1 MRSWRR
7 PCHCSTTTGLDEPS
21 ATFTVRPVSSVSEPA
36 PIAIITG
43 SRTATASGPMVRL
56 ARLVRSATTA
66 PSANASKVAI
76 SPIQISPYPSASAAC
91 AVRTTSAA
99 GRSCHNP
106 SDTDSR
112 GPRRGRTPASL
123 TAHGLVLSLRYLY
136 CHGMTD
142 PALQALLDKQEIA
155 ELLTR
160 YLRSVDRGDVDT
172 LRACYLPGATE
183 DHGGLFAGPAQD
195 YVDSIAAALTH
206 PRSRTS
212 HNLTNLLIDLD
223 GDVATAESYCV
234 TFARIKADG
243 QYYHS
248 FTGARM
254 IDRLE
259 RRDGDP
265 DWGIAHR
272 QLVWD
277 WNHDAPEAEHWMRG
291 LLAPDPSVLRM
302 SAKFPANPVYAPR

>member
-1 MRSWRR
+1 
-7 PCHCSTTTGLDEPS
+7 
-21 ATFTVRPVSSVSEPA
+21 
-36 PIAIITG
+36 
-43 SRTATASGPMVRL
+43 
-56 ARLVRSATTA
+56 
-66 PSANASKVAI
+66 
-76 SPIQISPYPSASAAC
+76 
-91 AVRTTSAA
+91 
-99 GRSCHNP
+99 
-106 SDTDSR
+106 
-112 GPRRGRTPASL
+112 
-123 TAHGLVLSLRYLY
+123 
-136 CHGMTD
+136 MTD

-265 DWGIAHR
+265 GPGASR
-272 QLVWD
+272 TASSSGTGTTTPPKQSTGC
-277 WNHDAPEAEHWMRG
+277 AACSPPTRRSCA
-291 LLAPDPSVLRM
+291 
-302 SAKFPANPVYAPR
+302 

>member
-1 MRSWRR
+1 
-7 PCHCSTTTGLDEPS
+7 
-21 ATFTVRPVSSVSEPA
+21 
-36 PIAIITG
+36 
-43 SRTATASGPMVRL
+43 
-56 ARLVRSATTA
+56 
-66 PSANASKVAI
+66 
-76 SPIQISPYPSASAAC
+76 
-91 AVRTTSAA
+91 
-99 GRSCHNP
+99 
-106 SDTDSR
+106 
-112 GPRRGRTPASL
+112 
-123 TAHGLVLSLRYLY
+123 
-136 CHGMTD
+136 MTD
-142 PALQALLDKQEIA
+142 PALQALLDKLQIA

-259 RRDGDP
+259 RRAGS
-265 DWGIAHR
+265 WGIAHR

-277 WNHDAPEAEHWMRG
+277 WNHDAPEEEHWMRG
-291 LLAPDPSVLRM
+291 LLTPDPSVLRM
-302 SAKFPANPVYAPR
+302 SAKFPADPVYAPR

>member
-1 MRSWRR
+1 
-7 PCHCSTTTGLDEPS
+7 
-21 ATFTVRPVSSVSEPA
+21 
-36 PIAIITG
+36 
-43 SRTATASGPMVRL
+43 
-56 ARLVRSATTA
+56 
-66 PSANASKVAI
+66 
-76 SPIQISPYPSASAAC
+76 
-91 AVRTTSAA
+91 
-99 GRSCHNP
+99 
-106 SDTDSR
+106 
-112 GPRRGRTPASL
+112 
-123 TAHGLVLSLRYLY
+123 
-136 CHGMTD
+136 MTD
-142 PALQALLDKQEIA
+142 PALQALLDKQHIA

-160 YLRSVDRGDVDT
+160 YLRSVDRGDVAT

-206 PRSRTS
+206 PRARTS
-212 HNLTNLLIDLD
+212 HNMTNLLIDLD

-265 DWGIAHR
+265 RTWGIAHR
-272 QLVWD
+272 QLLWD
-277 WNHDAPEAEHWMRG
+277 WNHDRG
-291 LLAPDPSVLRM
+291 
-302 SAKFPANPVYAPR
+302 